1 MSVRRAGG
9 RSLSGSGRAGA
20 GPGAGPEAGPRVGR
34 WAGLCREENGRGG
47 GPWPDHLG
55 AGPTA
60 TPKEAVVGGSGGGL
74 AEQAVAQF

>member
-1 MSVRRAGG
+1 M
-9 RSLSGSGRAGA
+9 
-20 GPGAGPEAGPRVGR
+20 GR

-60 TPKEAVVGGSGGGL
+60 TPKEAVVGGEGEGWQNRLLHSFRDLESPSLPLGETNL
-74 AEQAVAQF
+74 RIPAS